1 VNHPL
6 NNVGYQ
12 RLREM
17 IEMTLRTVNKYLGL
31 RIQEIENK
39 PAELYVELINENT
52 GDKLVMTLEDFTD
65 RFNAQTMSDELFSIS
80 HFYTK
85 RG

>member
-1 VNHPL
+1 MNHPL

-17 IEMTLRTVNKYLGL
+17 IEMTLRTVNKYLEL